1 MNINEKLSFFQGLI
15 SCTYNVHI
23 WSYNAQMELIS
34 STLSS
39 DVANTSAVGD
49 ALLIL
54 NFGEKILSHGAN
66 PGAYPMILDTDFG
79 LIWIAVYEY
88 QSGRLHQIHVLGPV
102 FSGENSHTLIKEKL
116 DHADLP
122 VKIRSQVFKQIDYV
136 PIIPATILL
145 QYATMLHFTVTGQR
159 ISTDLVDFSNNGDRQ
174 LLSEKISHI
183 NHDHRGIWV
192 TEQEFIKMIREGNSN
207 YKKALEKAMSLSTG
221 IRMDLRDSLREG
233 KSNALVLLTLCSRAS
248 IEGGVNPSV
257 AYSMNDAYAKSIE
270 ECKNVSE
277 LTLLNRNMMEDYV
290 QKVRESKYESS
301 ISSQMQSTLTYI
313 DMHIR
318 EPLSIASL
326 AEQLGYTEYYFSH
339 KFKQEVGKS
348 VTQYIQEKKIEEA
361 KLLLS
366 GTQLGIQEISEELNF
381 GSRSYFYTCFQK
393 QTGLSPKEYR
403 EQFDRR

>member
-23 WSYNAQMELIS
+23 WSYNNHMELVS
-34 STLSS
+34 STMFP
-39 DVANTSAVGD
+39 DAMNNTALGD

-54 NFGEKILSHGAN
+54 NFGEKILAHGEV
-66 PGAYPMILDTDFG
+66 PGAYPLILDTDFG
-79 LIWIAVYEY
+79 LIWIAAYEY
-88 QSGRLHQIHVLGPV
+88 QSGRLHQVHVLGPV
-102 FSGENSHTLIKEKL
+102 FSGENSYMLIKEKL
-116 DHADLP
+116 DHTDLP
-122 VKIRSQVFKQIDYV
+122 VKIRSQVFKHIEQV
-136 PIIPATILL
+136 PIIPATVLL
-145 QYATMLHFTVTGQR
+145 QYATMLHYAVTGQQ
-159 ISTDLVDFSNNGDRQ
+159 ISTGLVDFSNNGDRQ
-174 LLSEKISHI
+174 LLSEKVTNI

-192 TEQEFIKMIREGNSN
+192 TEQNFMKMIREGNPD

-221 IRMDLRDSLREG
+221 MQMDLHNSLREG

-270 ECKNVSE
+270 ECKNISE

-290 QKVRESKYESS
+290 QKVREAKCETR
-301 ISSQMQSTLTYI
+301 ISSQMQTTLTYI
-313 DMHIR
+313 DTHIR
-318 EPLSIASL
+318 ETLSITVL

-348 VTQYIQEKKIEEA
+348 VKQYIQEKKIEEA
-361 KLLLS
+361 KILLS
-366 GTQLGIQEISEELNF
+366 GSQLGIQEISEELNF